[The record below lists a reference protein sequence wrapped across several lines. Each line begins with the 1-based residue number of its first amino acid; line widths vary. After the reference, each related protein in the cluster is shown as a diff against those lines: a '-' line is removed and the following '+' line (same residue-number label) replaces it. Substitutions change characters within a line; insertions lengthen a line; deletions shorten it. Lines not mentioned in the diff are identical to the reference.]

1 MPTEDDFPLSAEE
14 VKGLLQLA
22 TQTYQK
28 QAHACLQA
36 NAPLASCV
44 MAGATV
50 EAILSAVTCLL
61 YDEALQT
68 GKAPQKKGK
77 TKKLLEWSFFEL
89 LDVAKEAKWLPE
101 ELTLDAKVDFRS
113 IKTPVKTDSI
123 REVRNLVHPARYLKD
138 GSGKEYTHGEL
149 STLQA
154 TCHAAYDCL
163 INTICDRFPQFAYF
177 KSS

>member
-1 MPTEDDFPLSAEE
+1 MSKIGLSAEE

-77 TKKLLEWSFFEL
+77 TKKLLE
-89 LDVAKEAKWLPE
+89 
-101 ELTLDAKVDFRS
+101 
-113 IKTPVKTDSI
+113 
-123 REVRNLVHPARYLKD
+123 LVVL
-138 GSGKEYTHGEL
+138 
-149 STLQA
+149 
-154 TCHAAYDCL
+154 
-163 INTICDRFPQFAYF
+163 
-177 KSS
+177 